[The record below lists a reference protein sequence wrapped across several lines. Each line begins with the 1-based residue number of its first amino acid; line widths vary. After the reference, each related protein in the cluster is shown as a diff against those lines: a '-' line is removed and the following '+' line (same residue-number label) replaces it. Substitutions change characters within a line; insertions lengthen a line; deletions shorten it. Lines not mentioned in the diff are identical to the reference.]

1 MGRIIDKLNFSKFKK
16 NPKWIIGF
24 SDITLLHCHIY
35 GRHKISSIHGPMAIG
50 FNKEKNN
57 VESIESLHK
66 ILTGKKF
73 NYNCKSHKNNR
84 VGTAK
89 GKLIGGNL
97 ALLVNAIGTK
107 SDLET
112 KNKILF
118 IEDVGE
124 YLYAIDRMFYQ
135 LKRSGKLNKLAG
147 LITGGFTDMK
157 DTERPFGKTLENII
171 KELLEEFDYPVCFH
185 FPISHGKENVAVKI
199 GVEYELKITAT
210 KTTLKEF

>member
-1 MGRIIDKLNFSKFKK
+1 
-16 NPKWIIGF
+16 
-24 SDITLLHCHIY
+24 LLHCHLY
-35 GRHKISSIHGPMAIG
+35 GHHKISSIHGPMAIG
-50 FNKEKNN
+50 FNKEKSNA
-57 VESIESLHK
+57 ESIESLHK
-66 ILTGKKF
+66 ILTGKKYI
-73 NYNCKSHKNNR
+73 YNSKPHKNNR

-97 ALLVNAIGTK
+97 ALLVNSIGTQ
-107 SDLET
+107 SDFET

-147 LITGGFTDMK
+147 LIIGGFTDMK
-157 DTERPFGKTLENII
+157 DTERPFGKTIENII
-171 KELLEEFDYPVCFH
+171 KELVEAYDYPVCFH
-185 FPISHGKENVAVKI
+185 FPISHGKENVPVKI

-210 KTTLKEF
+210 KTTLKEL